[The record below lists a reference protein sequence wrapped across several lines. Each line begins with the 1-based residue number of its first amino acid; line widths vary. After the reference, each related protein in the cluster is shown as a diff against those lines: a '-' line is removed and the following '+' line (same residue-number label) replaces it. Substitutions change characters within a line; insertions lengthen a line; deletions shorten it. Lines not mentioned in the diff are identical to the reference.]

1 MHVVDMFIM
10 ISIGQVVGWLATI
23 YTESDERRLAGHLL
37 ATTAGAFVGGYL
49 SLWLVSE
56 FSKASMI
63 LCAFLGA
70 GALLYFL
77 RYRKRGLFAPELRQ
91 KDEISCRGCG
101 TALPQADA
109 TPCPH
114 FGKSDPTK
122 FHWSDISLRKQGP
135 PIAMAI
141 IFMVALFIVLGWF
154 KSLEIKGPQLDPNRI
169 EARE

>member
-37 ATTAGAFVGGYL
+37 ATTAGAFIGGYL

-56 FSKASMI
+56 FSKAGMI
-63 LCAFLGA
+63 FGAFLGA
-70 GALLYFL
+70 GSLLYFV
-77 RYRKRGLFAPELRQ
+77 RYRNRGIFSPELRQ
-91 KDEISCRGCG
+91 KEEARCRGCG
-101 TALPQADA
+101 AVLPESVPEGESPNRQAEA

-114 FGKSDPTK
+114 CGKPDPTK
-122 FHWSDISLRKQGP
+122 FAWSDISLRKQGP

-141 IFMVALFIVLGWF
+141 IFMVAVFVLLGWF
-154 KSLEIKGPQLDPNRI
+154 KSLEIKG
-169 EARE
+169 